1 MKNSKKRCPYLNI
14 LAGITHG
21 SVSYRADGLTVLNEW
36 ADRHECG
43 QQYTTKF
50 KKFYKNLNF
59 RLTIYYNLS
68 IIILISKRKVI
79 K

>member
-1 MKNSKKRCPYLNI
+1 MKNSKKRYPYLNI
-14 LAGITHG
+14 LAGITHV

-50 KKFYKNLNF
+50 KKTL
-59 RLTIYYNLS
+59 
-68 IIILISKRKVI
+68 
-79 K
+79 